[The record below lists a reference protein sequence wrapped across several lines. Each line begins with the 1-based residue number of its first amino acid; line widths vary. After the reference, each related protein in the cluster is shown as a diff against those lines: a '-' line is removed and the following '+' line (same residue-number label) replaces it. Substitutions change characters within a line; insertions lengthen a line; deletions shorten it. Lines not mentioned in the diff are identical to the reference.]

1 MPEIVLHIGVPK
13 TATTF
18 LQGWLTR
25 NRPLLARHGV
35 WAPPRTM
42 HAHRLAVEA
51 IAEPTVCDRGDVVG
65 IKAYSHQEAVA
76 QVREAIA
83 DSAVETLAIS
93 SEYFFEAD
101 PRLVKTEIADR
112 FGVPTRI
119 AVILR
124 RQDRLMESAYNQS
137 VKAMGLRHRL
147 TAPRNLKRLDWWQLI
162 TRWAD
167 VFGLDRIGVVNFD
180 RSKSNKTTLQDFLAC
195 VSPALSQLDLSDA
208 EQMAGSG
215 NESLPADL
223 LEFKR
228 LANQFGD
235 FRLQDLLVKM
245 MAEGYQGPA
254 FRMPADLAR
263 KVIEAYRESNDR
275 VAREVL
281 HTDAPLFPEYG
292 PNEANEGTDLGGRL
306 PIEALAAVL
315 AYHLKETSRE
325 ISELKEQ
332 IAALKRSD
340 GASS

>member
-18 LQGWLTR
+18 LQGWLSR

-42 HAHRLAVEA
+42 DAHRLAVEA
-51 IAEPTVCDRGDVVG
+51 IAAPAVRDRGDVVG
-65 IKAYSHQEAVA
+65 IKAYSHAQAVA
-76 QVREAIA
+76 QVSDAIA
-83 DSAVETLAIS
+83 DSAIETLALS

-101 PRLVKTEIADR
+101 PKLVKTEIADR
-112 FGVPTRI
+112 FGVPARI
-119 AVILR
+119 VVVLR

-137 VKAMGLRHRL
+137 VKAMGLRQRL
-147 TAPRNLKRLDWWQLI
+147 TAPKDFKRLDWWQLI
-162 TRWAD
+162 SRWAD

-180 RSKSNKTTLQDFLAC
+180 RSKNNKTTLQDFLAC
-195 VSPALSQLDLSDA
+195 VSPALSQLDLSEA
-208 EQMAGSG
+208 EQMAGTG

-245 MAEGYQGPA
+245 IAEGYQGPA

-263 KVIEAYRESNDR
+263 QVIEAYRESNER

-281 HTDAPLFPEYG
+281 HTDPPLFPDYG
-292 PNEANEGTDLGGRL
+292 PDEANEGTDLAGRL
-306 PIEALAAVL
+306 PVEALAAVV
-315 AYHLKETSRE
+315 AFYVKETSRE